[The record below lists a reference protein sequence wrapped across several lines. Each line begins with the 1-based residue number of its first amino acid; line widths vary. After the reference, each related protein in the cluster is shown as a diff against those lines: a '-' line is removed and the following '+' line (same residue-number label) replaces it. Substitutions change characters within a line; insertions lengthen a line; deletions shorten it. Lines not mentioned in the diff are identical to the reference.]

1 MRMLKNNLLV
11 KKLTKE
17 QLGKVVLPDS
27 VEDEWIRGNVMGVG
41 PDISI
46 VEVSCPTLGEP
57 KLRGAKS
64 YSQIKIGDI
73 IIFPPLTPYGN
84 PHPIVGSEGYIIIPE
99 TYVWAIE
106 D

>member
-1 MRMLKNNLLV
+1 MKMLKSNLLV

-27 VEDEWIRGNVMGVG
+27 VEDEWVRGEVMGVG
-41 PDISI
+41 PDISTI
-46 VEVSCPTLGEP
+46 ELSTTQREL
-57 KLRGAKS
+57 
-64 YSQIKIGDI
+64 QIKIGDI

-84 PHPIVGSEGYIIIPE
+84 PHPVVGSDGYIIIPE

>member
-1 MRMLKNNLLV
+1 MRMLKSNLLV

-17 QLGKVVLPDS
+17 QLGKVILPDS
-27 VEDEWIRGNVMGVG
+27 VEDEWVRGEVMGAG
-41 PDISI
+41 PEISTMEG
-46 VEVSCPTLGEP
+46 VVSTESEP
-57 KLRGAKS
+57 
-64 YSQIKIGDI
+64 QIKRGDI

-84 PHPIVGSEGYIIIPE
+84 PHPTVGDAGYIIIPE

>member
-1 MRMLKNNLLV
+1 MLKSNLLV

-17 QLGKVVLPDS
+17 QLGKIVTPDS
-27 VEDEWIRGNVMGVG
+27 VEDDWVRGEVIAVG
-41 PDISI
+41 PEISTMDVVTPI
-46 VEVSCPTLGEP
+46 LDMPTESEP
-57 KLRGAKS
+57 
-64 YSQIKIGDI
+64 QIKVGDT

-84 PHPIVGSEGYIIIPE
+84 PHPAVGCDGYIIIPE

>member
-1 MRMLKNNLLV
+1 MRMLKSNLLV

-27 VEDEWIRGNVMGVG
+27 VEDEWVRGEVMAVG
-41 PDISI
+41 PEMSTVLVIT
-46 VEVSCPTLGEP
+46 PTLGSPTENET
-57 KLRGAKS
+57 
-64 YSQIKIGDI
+64 QIKIGDI

-84 PHPIVGSEGYIIIPE
+84 PHPAVGIEGYIIIPE

-106 D
+106 E

>member
-1 MRMLKNNLLV
+1 MRMLKSNLLV

-27 VEDEWIRGNVMGVG
+27 VEDEWVRGKVIGVG
-41 PDISI
+41 P
-46 VEVSCPTLGEP
+46 EVSTMKSVAPTLGSP
-57 KLRGAKS
+57 AMSLP
-64 YSQIKIGDI
+64 QIKIGDV

-84 PHPIVGSEGYIIIPE
+84 PHPAVGSEGYIIIPE
-99 TYVWAIE
+99 TYIWAIE

>member
-1 MRMLKNNLLV
+1 MRMLKSNLLV

-27 VEDEWIRGNVMGVG
+27 VEDEWVRGKVIGVG
-41 PDISI
+41 PEISTI
-46 VEVSCPTLGEP
+46 IEICPTLSSPTESKP
-57 KLRGAKS
+57 
-64 YSQIKIGDI
+64 QIKIGDI
-73 IIFPPLTPYGN
+73 VIFPPLTPYGN

-99 TYVWAIE
+99 TYIWAIE

>member
-1 MRMLKNNLLV
+1 MKMLKSNLLV

-17 QLGKVVLPDS
+17 QIGKIVTPDS
-27 VEDEWIRGNVMGVG
+27 VEDEWVRGEVMGVG
-41 PDISI
+41 PEISTMPLQAHDPRFDIKTC
-46 VEVSCPTLGEP
+46 VSEP
-57 KLRGAKS
+57 
-64 YSQIKIGDI
+64 QIKVGDI

-84 PHPIVGSEGYIIIPE
+84 PHPAVGCDGYIIIPE